1 MQEGINTFLER
12 PFTGVGAG
20 QFQNY
25 NPAERKER
33 WRETHNA
40 LIQVAAETGV
50 LGLVAFSFLIIR
62 AALAAA
68 TTRRM
73 LRRPRKRGESDP
85 LASVMSAR
93 DLSAVY
99 NHTVA
104 MTAGL
109 VGWFICSMF
118 ASVAYNWTFYYVLAL
133 IVSARELT
141 RDRLLAAQALQNVA
155 KKGMSVPGRKAP
167 RKMVSGVA

>member
-1 MQEGINTFLER
+1 MPTASSGASAVTPAGSGNGS
-12 PFTGVGAG
+12 PPNAPVGCSTTKGNRCASDE
-20 QFQNY
+20 F
-25 NPAERKER
+25 
-33 WRETHNA
+33 A
-40 LIQVAAETGV
+40 LRTYW
-50 LGLVAFSFLIIR
+50 SR
-62 AALAAA
+62 
-68 TTRRM
+68 
-73 LRRPRKRGESDP
+73 

>member
-1 MQEGINTFLER
+1 
-12 PFTGVGAG
+12 
-20 QFQNY
+20 
-25 NPAERKER
+25 
-33 WRETHNA
+33 
-40 LIQVAAETGV
+40 
-50 LGLVAFSFLIIR
+50 
-62 AALAAA
+62 
-68 TTRRM
+68 
-73 LRRPRKRGESDP
+73 
-85 LASVMSAR
+85 MSAR